1 MKLREKCQ
9 ELARNYREMNKIDPR
24 DEYKRLAERY
34 EMYARSPEFLL
45 KMMRKARIELS
56 YASTTPLF
64 ETIKKLTGK
73 IKEAPKPPPTKI
85 RIERK
90 PKEKKKRR

>member
-9 ELARNYREMNKIDPR
+9 EMARIYREVDKIDPR
-24 DEYKRLAERY
+24 DEYKRLAEFY
-34 EMYARSPEFLL
+34 GKYTKSPEFLL
-45 KMMRKARIELS
+45 KIMRKARIELS
-56 YASTTPLF
+56 YASTIPLF

-73 IKEAPKPPPTKI
+73 VKEAPKPPSTKI
-85 RIERK
+85 RIEKK